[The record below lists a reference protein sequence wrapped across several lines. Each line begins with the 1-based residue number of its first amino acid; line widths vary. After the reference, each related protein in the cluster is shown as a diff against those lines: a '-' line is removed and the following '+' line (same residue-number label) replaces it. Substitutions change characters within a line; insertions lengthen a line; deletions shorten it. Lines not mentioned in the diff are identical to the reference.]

1 MQKVYM
7 LLNKPRKAGLL
18 GVEVEVETLKG
29 ELPRIHDD
37 LAAWNVTHDG
47 SLRGE
52 SAEYV
57 FKEPL
62 GPRAAINAVNKLRG
76 VLDPIELNWS
86 FRTSVHVHVNVLEMT
101 KQQLDNFLYSYLL
114 LEDVL
119 MSFCGEGR
127 EGNRF
132 CLRVRDAEGL
142 VEAVA
147 AIIGTDAYLNLPRQD
162 VNRYASLNVDALM
175 KFGSLEFR
183 GMRGTLDINVINV
196 WINALVRL
204 RKFAMQSE
212 SVEEIAS
219 IFAVTPDDEFMKL
232 VFGDVVGKALTPK
245 DGSLSQKLSST
256 YSLTMALL
264 LAKKGLR

>member
-62 GPRAAINAVNKLRG
+62 GPRA
-76 VLDPIELNWS
+76 
-86 FRTSVHVHVNVLEMT
+86 SVHVHVNVLEMT

-132 CLRVRDAEGL
+132 C
-142 VEAVA
+142 
-147 AIIGTDAYLNLPRQD
+147 
-162 VNRYASLNVDALM
+162 
-175 KFGSLEFR
+175 
-183 GMRGTLDINVINV
+183 
-196 WINALVRL
+196 
-204 RKFAMQSE
+204 
-212 SVEEIAS
+212 
-219 IFAVTPDDEFMKL
+219 
-232 VFGDVVGKALTPK
+232 
-245 DGSLSQKLSST
+245 
-256 YSLTMALL
+256 
-264 LAKKGLR
+264 